1 MVHVDDGKIIAL
13 TSNIGRFIQRR
24 EFHKCQVCFGFVFSQ
39 IGVAERSSDTATTSK
54 TITTKSPG
62 Q

>member
-1 MVHVDDGKIIAL
+1 MVHVDDGKKIAL